1 MILRDSVGTVRG
13 ASPKSAFHEKC
24 VQIPQGVYGNAR
36 CTKFHGRAEGSI
48 GHPGRQYR
56 YNTWGYFNV
65 QHTAVGALLAVMQ
78 SQPAPVTWVPTV
90 VNRDLLPDMGRMN
103 L

>member
-1 MILRDSVGTVRG
+1 LRLRDNVGTVRG

-36 CTKFHGRAEGSI
+36 CTKFHGRAAGGI
-48 GHPGRQYR
+48 GHPGGQYR
-56 YNTWGYFNV
+56 YNTWGYFDM
-65 QHTAVGALLAVMQ
+65 QYTAVGTLLAVMQ
-78 SQPAPVTWVPTV
+78 PQTAPVTRMPTV
-90 VNRDLLPDMGRMN
+90 VNRNLLPDMGRMN